1 MLIIPHTLLKNYS
14 ILIIIEWLLKM
25 ILAKS
30 FVTRARS
37 AAVGVGFCIIA
48 LVRRVAGEVISGGA
62 VSCLPS
68 SFRLSMTGRATRV
81 IIGAWGGGGG
91 AADFI

>member
-1 MLIIPHTLLKNYS
+1 MAPKDSTRQF
-14 ILIIIEWLLKM
+14 
-25 ILAKS
+25 
-30 FVTRARS
+30 FVTTLGRGGG
-37 AAVGVGFCIIA
+37 GVEFCIIA

-81 IIGAWGGGGG
+81 IIGGGGGG
-91 AADFI
+91 ELY